1 MSRFTYAPP
10 SGGWPPDRS
19 AKPEFQSSASGQ
31 TKPEVRQET
40 SREAGDHAPEA
51 KPAMRP
57 RGMGE
62 QSVDRTAHYAKRDAL
77 AAAEERG
84 QKNARPHNALLKDR
98 ATKAL
103 AKIDSKHDR
112 TERENPRGR

>member
-10 SGGWPPDRS
+10 SVGWPPDRS

-31 TKPEVRQET
+31 TKPETLQEK
-40 SREAGDHAPEA
+40 SRAAGDHAPEA
-51 KPAMRP
+51 QPTMRP

-62 QSVDRTAHYAKRDAL
+62 QSVDRTAHYAKKDAL
-77 AAAEERG
+77 VAAEQRA
-84 QKNARPHNALLKDR
+84 QKNASPHNALLKDR
-98 ATKAL
+98 AAKAL

-112 TERENPRGR
+112 TERENPRDR